1 MFAPAD
7 LVAGETDQGEY
18 RADHQHDDADNPDDV
33 DGGDEPDD
41 EQDDAEHDHFVHTTF
56 GRKVARTE
64 RPDQRAYV
72 VPVKQTVL
80 TRHRLRSRMA

>member
-1 MFAPAD
+1 
-7 LVAGETDQGEY
+7 
-18 RADHQHDDADNPDDV
+18 
-33 DGGDEPDD
+33 
-41 EQDDAEHDHFVHTTF
+41 VHTTF

>member
-1 MFAPAD
+1 
-7 LVAGETDQGEY
+7 
-18 RADHQHDDADNPDDV
+18 
-33 DGGDEPDD
+33 
-41 EQDDAEHDHFVHTTF
+41 VHTTF

-80 TRHRLRSRMA
+80 TRHRLRSRMARSSDRDKGARIGRCATRR